1 MKNKIV
7 IKINNYTKLEV
18 VRKLV
23 RNDIYYENLRIKED
37 GIFLLINIKYLNKIK
52 KIFKRI

>member
-23 RNDIYYENLRIKED
+23 RNDIYYENLRIEED
-37 GIFLLINIKYLNKIK
+37 GIFLLINIKLCLRRKTGWLN
-52 KIFKRI
+52 